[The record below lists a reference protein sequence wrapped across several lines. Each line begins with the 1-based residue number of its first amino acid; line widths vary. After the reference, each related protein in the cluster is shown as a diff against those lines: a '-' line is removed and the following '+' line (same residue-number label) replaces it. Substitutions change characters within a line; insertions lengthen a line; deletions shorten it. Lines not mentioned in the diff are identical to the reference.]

1 MMAPCKAAGLASIT
15 TTAEGTATTTGT
27 DPGLDAGTEAAPTT
41 AMTVISGTPSALAEE
56 VTPPTE
62 VEAR

>member
-1 MMAPCKAAGLASIT
+1 MMAPCKAAGPVSIIT
-15 TTAEGTATTTGT
+15 TAGGMATTTGT
-27 DPGLDAGTEAAPTT
+27 DLGPGADTEAAPTT
-41 AMTVISGTPSALAEE
+41 ATMAISGTPSALAEE